1 MYYKQNKLAK
11 YSLFSLGKAKLFITR
26 PGYTRHAKHKSI
38 FDSGI
43 FFSGGSV
50 YSMSLH

>member
-1 MYYKQNKLAK
+1 MYYKQNRLAK

-43 FFSGGSV
+43 FFSGVSV